1 MQHPNA
7 FGHKI
12 QIIFQIDQI
21 KDPASAK
28 YLRDCQY
35 KNPTHFHK
43 VAKTYVA
50 HDRAESD
57 RIKKR
62 QPGQPRQPGN
72 QGNP

>member
-12 QIIFQIDQI
+12 QIISQIDQI

-43 VAKTYVA
+43 LAKI
-50 HDRAESD
+50 SD
-57 RIKKR
+57 KVFFPTK
-62 QPGQPRQPGN
+62 GSLFN
-72 QGNP
+72 E